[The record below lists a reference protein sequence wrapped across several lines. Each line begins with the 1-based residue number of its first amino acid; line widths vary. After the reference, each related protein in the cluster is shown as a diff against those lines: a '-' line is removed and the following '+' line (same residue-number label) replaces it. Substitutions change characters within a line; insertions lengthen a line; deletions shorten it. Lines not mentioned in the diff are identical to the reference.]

1 MDDSSSKSGLIAVV
15 AFILAFVIGIPV
27 GLVLLL
33 GGGGAAEQ
41 QQQQAA
47 CGAGPGGAAL
57 VVNVDEG
64 SLPNVDGFSKN
75 QVSVAAVIM
84 TVAEELKMGSQ
95 GQLVALI
102 TAMQESDLGDDPTHT
117 QPDENQDAGVFQQR
131 VIPGWY
137 GTLQEVNDP
146 SYGARIFFEG
156 KTVSLDDPKAAG
168 PVGYHIPGLK
178 NVSGWENMEP
188 GDAAQEVQRSAFP
201 DAYDKHIGRAQ
212 KLMEALSGTKVS
224 VATSSSAGA
233 SDGGGAAGCIPGEY
247 KQATDFDSLPQFPM
261 PEGCTDQTPLYSEP
275 GPGTLNGNVPD
286 SALCKFPGN
295 VPGDG
300 RGQARAVAGFVAM
313 NEAFRNEFGHDI
325 TITSTYRTYQ
335 AQVRTKKKRG
345 KMAATPG
352 YSNHGFGLAVDL
364 GGTTKELRW
373 IQQNGPGYGWWHP
386 LWARPNGSK
395 PEHWH
400 YEYGTWLVEK
410 RYANINPDQIAY

>member
-1 MDDSSSKSGLIAVV
+1 MDDSSSKSGLIAVI
-15 AFILAFVIGIPV
+15 ALILAFVIGLPV

-33 GGGGAAEQ
+33 GGGAAQQ
-41 QQQQAA
+41 QQQQAV

-64 SLPNVDGFSKN
+64 SLPEVSGFSKN

-84 TVAEELKMGSQ
+84 TVASELNMGAK

-117 QPDENQDAGVFQQR
+117 TPDENQDAGVFQQR

-178 NVSGWENMEP
+178 NVSGWENMAP

-201 DAYDKHIGRAQ
+201 DAYDKHVGRAQ
-212 KLMEALSGTKVS
+212 KLMEALSGTHVS
-224 VATSSSAGA
+224 VVSSGA
-233 SDGGGAAGCIPGEY
+233 SDGGGAAGCAPGEY
-247 KQATDFDSLPQFPM
+247 KQATDFDSLPKFPM
-261 PEGCTDQTPLYSEP
+261 PEGCTDQTPLYGEP
-275 GPGTLNGNVPD
+275 GPGGLNGNIPD
-286 SALCKFPGN
+286 SAMCA
-295 VPGDG
+295 VPGALDREG
-300 RGQARAVAGFVAM
+300 RAQSRAVAAFVAM
-313 NEAFRNEFGHDI
+313 NDAFRAEFGHDI
-325 TITSTYRTYQ
+325 TVTSTYRSYSK
-335 AQVRTKKKRG
+335 QVSTKASKGRW
-345 KMAATPG
+345 AATPG
-352 YSNHGFGLAVDL
+352 YSNHGYGLALDL
-364 GGTTKELRW
+364 SLTPAEQRW

-386 LWARPNGSK
+386 LWARPDGHK
-395 PEHWH
+395 PESWH